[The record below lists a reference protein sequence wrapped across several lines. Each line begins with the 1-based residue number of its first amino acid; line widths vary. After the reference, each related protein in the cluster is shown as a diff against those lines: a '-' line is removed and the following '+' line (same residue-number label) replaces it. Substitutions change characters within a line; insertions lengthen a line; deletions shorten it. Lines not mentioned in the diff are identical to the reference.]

1 MDDDL
6 PLIWIIDSDRNP
18 LAEHLDAFSGW
29 ARARHLPHGAA
40 ADWTMPPDAIYASAE
55 LAGGPQGEVFADL
68 LAAAGAIPVLVVARL
83 RSLAQA
89 VAYFR
94 AGAADYLSLPLE
106 EEEARDRYVAA
117 MERAET
123 LAMQGMV
130 VELEPVDQE
139 VGEISLSLRPS
150 LPEPIPD
157 EEDILAHLHAEP
169 RESVRAEPSGKPETA
184 ETDAAADESAIVE
197 TVVEKATIT
206 DAAVEDPA
214 EDEPVAVDGLPIP
227 TLWEELPCGLLVFD
241 SSVNLVFSN
250 SLGLEMFGHTS
261 LAELQEVLE
270 SHRDSFAAHG
280 SNHRPLPDNQW
291 PHLVAAKTRT
301 ARSAVVSIEKP
312 DRRRAWLRVDC
323 LPHVADGALSRLSM
337 TLVNLTGELP
347 PLQVQAES
355 DSAPA
360 RKEKAKKRGKR
371 KK

>member
-1 MDDDL
+1 MDDDT

-18 LAEHLDAFSGW
+18 LAEHLHAFGGW
-29 ARARHLPHGAA
+29 ARALHLPHGQA
-40 ADWTMPPDAIYASAE
+40 ADWTAPPDAIYASAE

-68 LAAAGAIPVLVVARL
+68 LKAAGAIPVLVVARL

-106 EEEARDRYVAA
+106 EEDARERYIAA

-130 VELEPVDQE
+130 VELEPVDEE
-139 VGEISLSLRPS
+139 VGEISLSLRPA
-150 LPEPIPD
+150 LPDPLPD
-157 EEDILAHLHAEP
+157 DEDILAHLHAESQP
-169 RESVRAEPSGKPETA
+169 EADDEPA
-184 ETDAAADESAIVE
+184 ETEATPDESAIVD
-197 TVVEKATIT
+197 TVVEKATVT
-206 DAAVEDPA
+206 EATVEDPA

-250 SLGLEMFGHTS
+250 SLGLEMFGHAS
-261 LAELQEVLE
+261 LAELQEALE
-270 SHRDSFAAHG
+270 NHRDSFAAYG
-280 SNHRPLPDNQW
+280 SNHRPLQDNQW

-301 ARSAVVSIEKP
+301 ARSAVISIEKP

-347 PLQVQAES
+347 PLNLQNDVDA
-355 DSAPA
+355 APA
-360 RKEKAKKRGKR
+360 KKDKAKKRGKR